1 MEQERAARGSRS
13 QRRCP
18 LRVFIY
24 TVPENP
30 MDSAPLHPRCP
41 SQGKEGNKG
50 GKGTQKGQGSLESK
64 REKKIMSGYLLVV
77 FGESFKPPPSPPYV
91 GIPLSDGRARESA
104 KLKGFC
110 SVVGF
115 FSFFSACVCLCGTAL
130 PELQQQHEQFP
141 TAWFLFLFPVP

>member
-18 LRVFIY
+18 LRIFIY

-50 GKGTQKGQGSLESK
+50 GKGTQKGQGTLESK
-64 REKKIMSGYLLVV
+64 REKKSCLVIFLSFLERVLTPLQAPHMLV
-77 FGESFKPPPSPPYV
+77 FHCQMAE
-91 GIPLSDGRARESA
+91 LEN
-104 KLKGFC
+104 
-110 SVVGF
+110 
-115 FSFFSACVCLCGTAL
+115 L
-130 PELQQQHEQFP
+130 PN
-141 TAWFLFLFPVP
+141 